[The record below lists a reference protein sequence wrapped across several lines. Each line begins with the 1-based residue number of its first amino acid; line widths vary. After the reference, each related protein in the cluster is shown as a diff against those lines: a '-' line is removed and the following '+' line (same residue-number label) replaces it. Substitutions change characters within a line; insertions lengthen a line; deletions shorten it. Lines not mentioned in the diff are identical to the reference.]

1 MMQAG
6 SLMVWEDLRYS
17 TIEPSLRKGINQ
29 MAGISEEVKKVE
41 MRWGDERSWCF
52 SYRLATSNM
61 LNIITE
67 AFRAKEI
74 GFVKSND
81 GRWSC

>member
-1 MMQAG
+1 
-6 SLMVWEDLRYS
+6 MVWEDLRYS

-29 MAGISEEVKKVE
+29 MAGISEEVKKV
-41 MRWGDERSWCF
+41 
-52 SYRLATSNM
+52 
-61 LNIITE
+61 NIITE

>member
-1 MMQAG
+1 MMMQAG

-41 MRWGDERSWCF
+41 MRWGDER
-52 SYRLATSNM
+52 
-61 LNIITE
+61 
-67 AFRAKEI
+67 
-74 GFVKSND
+74 
-81 GRWSC
+81 

>member
-1 MMQAG
+1 MWGEGEKYPEGHSPLPDTDSLQFGYVLPIVMMQAG

-41 MRWGDERSWCF
+41 MRWGDER
-52 SYRLATSNM
+52 
-61 LNIITE
+61 
-67 AFRAKEI
+67 
-74 GFVKSND
+74 
-81 GRWSC
+81 